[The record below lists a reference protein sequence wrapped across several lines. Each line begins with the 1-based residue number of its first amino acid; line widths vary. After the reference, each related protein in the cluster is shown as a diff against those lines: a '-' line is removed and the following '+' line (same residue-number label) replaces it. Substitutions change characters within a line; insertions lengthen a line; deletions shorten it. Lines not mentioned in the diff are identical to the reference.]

1 MLGVMIVGAVEPAGW
16 AAPPETKPAALTT
29 PLAAT
34 DPSLASVFSGNNI
47 PTAIKLKEL
56 TPEWRAMSTNGQL
69 EIGNF
74 QAFITSFG
82 GGSFATSY
90 YTKGQT
96 VVIGAETYIVAYSL
110 LTIVDKVSPEVSLN
124 LSLLNLKTIGSMS
137 NIRAF
142 NTVLETKVLEKQLA
156 ALQLA
161 NVLDPTKEK
170 PAIEAPVMEPCVAPP
185 TPQPVMRKKRRTPR
199 KNFRRST
206 RRRNR

>member
-1 MLGVMIVGAVEPAGW
+1 MIVGAVEPAAW
-16 AAPPETKPAALTT
+16 SAPLDTKPTALTT

-34 DPSLASVFSGNNI
+34 DASLANVFSGNNI
-47 PTAIKLKEL
+47 PTSIKLKEL
-56 TPEWRAMSTNGQL
+56 TPDWRAMSTNGQL

-96 VVIGAETYIVAYSL
+96 IVIGAETYIVAYSL

-142 NTVLETKVLEKQLA
+142 NTVQETKVLEKQLA

-170 PAIEAPVMEPCVAPP
+170 PPVEAPVVEPCVAPP
-185 TPQPVMRKKRRTPR
+185 APKPVMRKKRRAPR

-206 RRRNR
+206 RRINR